1 MALGNVRHPN
11 LLSLRAYYLGTKG
24 KKLLVFDYIPKGSL
38 SAFLHG
44 EILSKV
50 YIL

>member
-38 SAFLHG
+38 SAFLHDEG
-44 EILSKV
+44 
-50 YIL
+50 